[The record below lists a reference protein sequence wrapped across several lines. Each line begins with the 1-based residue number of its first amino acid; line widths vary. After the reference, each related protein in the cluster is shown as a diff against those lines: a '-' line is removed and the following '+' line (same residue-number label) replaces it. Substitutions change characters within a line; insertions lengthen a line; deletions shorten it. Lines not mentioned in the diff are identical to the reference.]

1 MIKEYKGY
9 LFKDREISW
18 MLFNER
24 VLQEAENP
32 IVPLLERLRFL
43 AIFSS
48 NNDEFFRVRVAQLM
62 RLKKVGRNKAI
73 SDSQFSP
80 DIVLNEI
87 NRLSVIQQERFNRA
101 YENILIDLSKN
112 NIHVINENQ
121 LSEQQK
127 WDAYELYKQEVA
139 PHMFPTL
146 LDDLK
151 MPIYLKDRVIYLAVR
166 MSNSLSNDKPKH
178 ALLELNIPPLNRFYS
193 LPKHGNASFIMYLDD
208 IIRHSLH
215 NIFSIFSFDRFEAY
229 TIKITRDAEFT
240 IESEENDN
248 VKENF
253 LDRIQRS
260 IKQRSKGNP
269 TRLVFDRDMPKEMLY
284 FIQEKLNLKNVN
296 LIPGARYHNFKDFM
310 DFPRVGSASDRY
322 DPLPPVAHKELDNS
336 KAIFD
341 IISKKDIMLHHPYQS
356 FDYLIRMLR
365 EAAIDPYVKAIKITL
380 YRVAKHSNVVNALIN
395 AIKNGKKVTVL
406 MELQARFDEESN
418 IYWTKQLQDAGAR
431 VFFGKAGLKVH
442 SKICLIY
449 RDEPGQNLQR
459 FAHLS
464 TGNYNGVT
472 ARLYCDHGLF
482 TTDVRLIND
491 MEKVFDSLFNS
502 QRKQRF
508 DTLLVAPEYMLNEF
522 IKLID
527 KEIQNSKAGKE
538 AYIIAKM
545 NSLTDE
551 TAIKKLYDASRAGV
565 KISLIIR
572 GICSI
577 VPGIKGLSENITV
590 RSIIDRYLEHAR
602 VFIFANG
609 GDEIM
614 YLSSADWMQ
623 RNLFRRVEVAFP
635 IFDKQIKQEIKDIIH
650 IQLCDN
656 TKARIIDS
664 DFDNKYD
671 SNKPDVSH
679 RAQYEIY
686 SYLSQKYK

>member
-1 MIKEYKGY
+1 
-9 LFKDREISW
+9 
-18 MLFNER
+18 ML
-24 VLQEAENP
+24 
-32 IVPLLERLRFL
+32 
-43 AIFSS
+43 
-48 NNDEFFRVRVAQLM
+48 
-62 RLKKVGRNKAI
+62 
-73 SDSQFSP
+73 
-80 DIVLNEI
+80 
-87 NRLSVIQQERFNRA
+87 
-101 YENILIDLSKN
+101 
-112 NIHVINENQ
+112 H
-121 LSEQQK
+121 
-127 WDAYELYKQEVA
+127 
-139 PHMFPTL
+139 
-146 LDDLK
+146 
-151 MPIYLKDRVIYLAVR
+151 
-166 MSNSLSNDKPKH
+166 
-178 ALLELNIPPLNRFYS
+178 
-193 LPKHGNASFIMYLDD
+193 
-208 IIRHSLH
+208 
-215 NIFSIFSFDRFEAY
+215 
-229 TIKITRDAEFT
+229 
-240 IESEENDN
+240 
-248 VKENF
+248 
-253 LDRIQRS
+253 
-260 IKQRSKGNP
+260 
-269 TRLVFDRDMPKEMLY
+269 
-284 FIQEKLNLKNVN
+284 FIQEKLNLRNVN

-310 DFPRVGSASDRY
+310 DFPRVGSPSDRY
-322 DPLPPVAHKELDNS
+322 ESLPPVPNKELDS
-336 KAIFD
+336 TKAIFD
-341 IISKKDIMLHHPYQS
+341 VISKKDIMLHHPYQS

-449 RDEPGQNLQR
+449 RDAPDQSLQR

-472 ARLYCDHGLF
+472 AKLYCDHGLF
-482 TTDVRLIND
+482 TTNERLIND

-508 DTLLVAPEYMLNEF
+508 DTLLVAPEQMLNEF

-527 KEIQNSKAGKE
+527 KEIHNSKAGKE

-572 GICSI
+572 GICSL

-590 RSIIDRYLEHAR
+590 KSIIDRYLEHAR
-602 VFIFANG
+602 IFIFANDG
-609 GDEIM
+609 KETI

-635 IFDKQIKQEIKDIIH
+635 IFDNQIKEEINDIIT
-650 IQLCDN
+650 IQLRDN

-671 SNKPDVSH
+671 SNKPDISH
-679 RAQYEIY
+679 RAQYETY
-686 SYLSQKYK
+686 AYLSQKYK